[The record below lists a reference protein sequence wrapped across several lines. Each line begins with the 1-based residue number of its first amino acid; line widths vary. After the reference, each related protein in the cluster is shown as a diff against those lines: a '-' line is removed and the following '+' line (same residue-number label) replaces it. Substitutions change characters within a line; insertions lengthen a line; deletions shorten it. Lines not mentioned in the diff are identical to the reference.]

1 MPAPAT
7 TPRNRKSPRW
17 LRRAVVGVVAVLVVV
32 VGGPFV
38 YFHFLEG
45 KTPAKLSVESVST
58 STLAPG
64 QKAAP
69 LAGTWKV
76 GSGSTVDYRVKETLF
91 DQSHTAVGGTKSV
104 TGSMTIAATFVT
116 TASFSVDMTTITSTG
131 VQHGTRDDQ
140 FQNRIMDT
148 ADFSTATF
156 VLTSPIKLGT
166 PPKDGVLT
174 HYSATGK
181 LTLHGTTKTVT
192 IPLTARRTANVMV
205 VQGLT
210 PITFSDYNINDPS
223 GGPASVGNAGQLEFL
238 LELVPS

>member
-116 TASFSVDMTTITSTG
+116 TASFSVDMTTMTSIG
-131 VQHGTRDDQ
+131 HDHGIRDDQ
-140 FQNRIMDT
+140 FQHRIMDT
-148 ADFSTATF
+148 ADFPTATF
-156 VLTSPIKLGT
+156 VLTSPIEIGAG
-166 PPKDGVLT
+166 PKDGVKT
-174 HYSATGK
+174 PYTATGK
-181 LTLHGTTKTVT
+181 FTLHGTTKTITFPVK
-192 IPLTARRTANVMV
+192 ARRTANVIA
-205 VQGLT
+205 VQGDV
-210 PITFSDYNINDPS
+210 PVTFSDYGIDNPS
-223 GGPASVGNAGQLEFL
+223 GGPATVGNAGQMEFV
-238 LELVPS
+238 LELSPS